1 MFVYV
6 GTYTEPSM
14 GDGKGIYVF
23 QFDQE
28 TGALTPAQELEGVAN
43 PSFLGLNADRSL
55 LFATE
60 ELESGGLSSFA
71 RDSVTGRLTPI
82 NSQPSHGAHPCFVT
96 TDPSDRFILASNYNG
111 GTVVAVPVA
120 PDGRLGPATSVVAHH
135 GSSINPD
142 RQREAHPHMI
152 APTPDGNYVI
162 ATDLGTDEIVIYR
175 LKSDDGTLVRDDQVP
190 ASVKTAPGAGP
201 RHFAFSPGGHMLYV
215 INELDST
222 IASYTYADGQIRPL
236 ETVSTLP
243 ADFTGD
249 STCAQIVVSPDGR
262 FVYGSN
268 RGHDSIAIFA
278 VDETG
283 GVLTLVDIQS
293 TQGKEPRNFNIDPTG
308 NWLLAGNQH
317 SGTVA
322 TFRRD
327 QLTGKLEAT
336 GPLTNVPSPVAI
348 LFA

>member
-1 MFVYV
+1 
-6 GTYTEPSM
+6 
-14 GDGKGIYVF
+14 
-23 QFDQE
+23 
-28 TGALTPAQELEGVAN
+28 
-43 PSFLGLNADRSL
+43 
-55 LFATE
+55 
-60 ELESGGLSSFA
+60 
-71 RDSVTGRLTPI
+71 
-82 NSQPSHGAHPCFVT
+82 
-96 TDPSDRFILASNYNG
+96 
-111 GTVVAVPVA
+111 
-120 PDGRLGPATSVVAHH
+120 
-135 GSSINPD
+135 
-142 RQREAHPHMI
+142 
-152 APTPDGNYVI
+152 
-162 ATDLGTDEIVIYR
+162 
-175 LKSDDGTLVRDDQVP
+175 
-190 ASVKTAPGAGP
+190 
-201 RHFAFSPGGHMLYV
+201 MLYV